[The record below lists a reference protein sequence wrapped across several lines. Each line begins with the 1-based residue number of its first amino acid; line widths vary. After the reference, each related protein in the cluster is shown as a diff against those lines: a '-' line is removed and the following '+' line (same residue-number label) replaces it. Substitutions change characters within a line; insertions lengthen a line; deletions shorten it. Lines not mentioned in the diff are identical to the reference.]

1 MEKIKIMKKYCL
13 VLFGSLFLVSCSDSS
28 LSCDCE
34 YVVYDSDPTNN
45 YVWTETYRSTWDSS
59 CVDERLDES
68 TYTDSDGDPW
78 YSRTEIECN

>member
-1 MEKIKIMKKYCL
+1 MKNYIL
-13 VLFGSLFLVSCSDSS
+13 ILFGSFLLVSCGDS

-45 YVWTETYRSTWDSS
+45 YVWTESYRSTWDSS

>member
-1 MEKIKIMKKYCL
+1 MKNFIFI
-13 VLFGSLFLVSCSDSS
+13 LFGSFLLVSCGDS

-45 YVWTETYRSTWDSS
+45 YVWTESYRSTWDSS
-59 CVDERLDES
+59 CQDEILDES
-68 TYTDSDGDPW
+68 TFTIDGEPW